1 MATQTPQTPTEEE
14 MNKFKEIFRESIFIF
29 KCEKEI
35 CRQKPECKSIRWEW
49 LELSENL
56 FAVFNK
62 EVYLTGVEVVY
73 NKETGEGELLYKAPM
88 GGHLTAK
95 SIRELIDK
103 IISMRY
109 EYLNSMIYSLYEDA
123 TWSWHLDLI
132 DDQEIMI
139 TLETLS
145 NVIYTKKYDLDD
157 ILSRLKR
164 LHELYRWKSKLA
176 CD

>member
-1 MATQTPQTPTEEE
+1 MATQTPQPPTEEE
-14 MNKFKEIFRESIFIF
+14 MKKFREIFRESIFIF
-29 KCEKEI
+29 RCEKEI
-35 CRQKPECKSIRWEW
+35 CSQKTNCKSIRWDW
-49 LELSENL
+49 LELSEDL

-62 EVYLTGVEVVY
+62 EVYLTRVKVVY
-73 NKETGEGELLYKAPM
+73 NKETGEGKLLYEAPM
-88 GGHLTAK
+88 GGHLVAK
-95 SIRELIDK
+95 SIQELIDK

-109 EYLNSMIYSLYEDA
+109 EYLNTMIYSLYEDA
-123 TWSWHLDLI
+123 NWGWRLDLI
-132 DDQEIMI
+132 DDQEIMT

-157 ILSRLKR
+157 ILARLKR